1 MSKKN
6 IGSIIKNTYLHPFR
20 YDIANRQEF
29 WWCEVALFFSLL
41 VIFVP
46 MDIASI
52 YVYQRIRR
60 G

>member
-1 MSKKN
+1 MSKN
-6 IGSIIKNTYLHPFR
+6 SIGSIIKNTYLHPFR

-46 MDIASI
+46 WILLPSI
-52 YVYQRIRR
+52 FTS